1 VQEDFLHYVWQHQY
15 FDKTDLRTTAGE
27 WVTVLKPGL
36 HNHDAGPDFLTA
48 RLQLGEVEW
57 NGAVE
62 IHLRAS
68 DWRRHQHQ
76 HDAKYDQVVLHV
88 VLHADEPVRRT
99 NGSEVPALVLDGRL
113 APELLARYQQLLAAQ
128 PETLPCAALLPQV
141 PAIVQTMMMER
152 ALLERVEQKA
162 AALTTLHQHLGS
174 DWEAVAYHAILG
186 AFGFKKNTEPLQRL
200 AKALPLAVVRRHRHD
215 RRQLEAL
222 LFGQAGFLADT
233 EEVAHD
239 LFIADLR
246 TEYQFLA
253 HKYQL
258 APAALSPHDWN
269 FLRLRPANF
278 PPVRLAQLAAV
289 LHARPSLF
297 DALLTA
303 QDALTLE
310 QFFAAPVSAYW
321 QGHYRPGRSGK
332 VPALGRSSA
341 QLLIINVVVPLR
353 VAYAYHTG
361 QPELVEQ
368 AVELLAQLPAERN
381 SLTDPYGLLGFA
393 YRTAA
398 DSQGLLALHHG
409 YCAPRQC
416 LHCAIGSRALR
427 QNQTVR

>member
-1 VQEDFLHYVWQHQY
+1 MQEDFLHYVWQHQY
-15 FDKTDLRTTAGE
+15 FDKADLRTTAGE
-27 WVTVLKPGL
+27 AVTVLRPGF
-36 HNHDAGPDFLTA
+36 HNTDAGPDFLSA

-68 DWRRHQHQ
+68 DWHRHQHQ

-99 NGSEVPALVLDGRL
+99 NGSAVPALVLDGRL
-113 APELLARYQQLLAAQ
+113 APELVGRYQALLAAP
-128 PETLPCAALLPQV
+128 PEALPCAALLPQM
-141 PAIVQTMMMER
+141 PDIVRTMMVER
-152 ALLERVEQKA
+152 TLLERVEQKA
-162 AALTTLHQHLGS
+162 AVLTALHQHLGG
-174 DWEAVAYHAILG
+174 DWEAAAYHALMG

-200 AKALPLAVVRRHRHD
+200 AKALPLAVLRRHRHD

-222 LFGQAGFLADT
+222 LFGQAGFLAEN

-258 APAALSPHDWN
+258 APAALAAHDWN

-303 QDALTLE
+303 QDATTLE
-310 QFFAAPVSAYW
+310 QFFAAPVSDYW
-321 QGHYRPGRSGK
+321 RGHYRPGRAGK
-332 VPALGRSSA
+332 VPALGRASA

-353 VAYAYHTG
+353 VAYAHHIG

-368 AVELLAQLPAERN
+368 AVALLTELPAEHN
-381 SLTDPYGLLGFA
+381 SLTAVYELLHFSH
-393 YRTAA
+393 RTAA

-409 YCAPRQC
+409 YCAPRRC
-416 LHCAIGSRALR
+416 LHCAIGSRVLR
-427 QNQTVR
+427 QNRLVR